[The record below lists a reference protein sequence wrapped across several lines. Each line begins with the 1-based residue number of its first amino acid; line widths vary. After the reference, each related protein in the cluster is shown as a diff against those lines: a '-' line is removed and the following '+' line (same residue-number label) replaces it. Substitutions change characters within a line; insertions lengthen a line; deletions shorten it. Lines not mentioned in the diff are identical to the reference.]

1 MGFDQNDAATA
12 RAGNSAAGRPVVSIL
27 VVVLSLLL
35 VGVAIA
41 VVTDREIS
49 AFESRHVESLDGQ
62 VKEAALAIEDFLV
75 TRRRLVSAFAH
86 EKNAL
91 LTSYAKNIDNDA
103 LRSEITDSLSRW
115 FPNYFT
121 FTIADV
127 TGRDLVDDLEGLV
140 GNVCQQNIQ
149 DYVGSIGNTSSNHAL
164 YQPFIHP
171 QPHNYHFDI
180 MVPWRTG
187 ARLDG
192 IFFVSFYPET
202 LRNILSSHQSPG
214 HFLALI
220 HRQRENLIEVNADGA
235 RDALSAQRD
244 ITLTADEISN
254 VRATQDVEGSLWR
267 VVGYLQPG
275 MVAEFRRLHWSVA
288 GGLIGCVAIIAI
300 LSALSILQTER
311 RRRWAFEE
319 LQRTVVDLEASRE
332 ILTDQAE
339 DMTRMAEEQFRL
351 REAAEAAEIAKSQ
364 FLASMSHE
372 IRTPMNAIIGLTL
385 LALKTR
391 LTEQQRDYLQ
401 KVQSAGQSLLGLI
414 NDILDFSKIEAGKLE
429 IEEIPFSLGGVLDDL
444 APMMAV
450 RAEGKPIELLFQ
462 VDPDVPVDL
471 IGDPLRLGQILINL
485 TANAI
490 KFTDEGEVVVSVSLQ
505 AMEGNR
511 SRLRFAVRDSGIGM
525 TEEQVSGLFSPFS
538 QADASTTRKYGG
550 TGLGL
555 AICRNLVDLM
565 GGDIGVEST
574 HGSGSTFW
582 FTVPFDRQR
591 GQERMRRL
599 PAVDLRGLRA
609 LIVDDNQTARTIFSE
624 AMKSMNFEVT
634 AVASGEA
641 ALVELRR
648 AHDAAAPYDL
658 ALLDYMMPDMDGLE
672 MARRLRSSFDER
684 GRPDIILVTAHD
696 QEEVRE
702 AAKSAGIDGF
712 LSKPVNQSR
721 LFDMIM
727 GLRHKDDTDKSP
739 AGPLTEQVPIVS
751 GLAGARVLLVEDNEI
766 NQQVACELLAGAG
779 IKVEVAGSGREALTK
794 VATQRFDAVLMDIQM
809 PDLDGYE
816 ATERIRDDRRHQNL
830 PIIAMTAHAMAE
842 EREKCIVAGMND
854 HVAKPIDPDRLFD
867 TLARWIRV
875 QENHDASRR
884 EQPVPA
890 PAAEPS
896 TSPPRVA
903 AGALPESLAGID
915 LESARLMMRGNDVIL
930 RKLLGDFHDKYMA
943 KDKEIRDALAADDL
957 ELACR
962 IVHSLKG
969 VSGNIRARRVYE
981 TTATVED
988 VLRHDPENPQITVLL
1003 NELGEALQ
1011 EVDASL
1017 AAVL

>member
-12 RAGNSAAGRPVVSIL
+12 RAGKSAAGRPVVSIL

-75 TRRRLVSAFAH
+75 TRRRLVSAFTH

-91 LTSYAKNIDNDA
+91 LASYAKNIDNDA
-103 LRSEITDSLSRW
+103 LRSEIADSLSRW

-127 TGRDLVDDLEGLV
+127 AGRDLVDDLEGLV
-140 GNVCQQNIQ
+140 GSVCQQNIQ

-192 IFFVSFYPET
+192 VFFVSFYPET
-202 LRNILSSHQSPG
+202 LRKILSSHQSPG

-235 RDALSAQRD
+235 RDVLSVRRD

-288 GGLIGCVAIIAI
+288 GGLIGCVVIIAI

-332 ILTDQAE
+332 TLTDQAE

-351 REAAEAAEIAKSQ
+351 REAAEAAEITKSQ

-391 LTEQQRDYLQ
+391 LTEQQRDYLE

-450 RAEGKPIELLFQ
+450 RAEGKPIELLFR
-462 VDPDVPVDL
+462 VDSDVPVDL

-485 TANAI
+485 TTNAI
-490 KFTDEGEVVVSVSLQ
+490 KFTDEGEVVVSVALQ
-505 AMEGNR
+505 AMEGDR

-565 GGDIGVEST
+565 EGEIGVDST
-574 HGSGSTFW
+574 YGSGSTFW
-582 FTVPFDRQR
+582 FTVSFDRQR

-599 PAVDLRGLRA
+599 PTVDLRGLRA
-609 LIVDDNQTARTIFSE
+609 LIVDDNDTARTIFSE
-624 AMKSMNFEVT
+624 AMESMNFEVT

-641 ALVELRR
+641 ALAELHR

-658 ALLDYMMPDMDGLE
+658 VLLDYMMPGMDGLE
-672 MARRLRSSFDER
+672 TARRLRSSFDESD
-684 GRPDIILVTAHD
+684 RPDIIIVTAHD

-702 AAKSAGIDGF
+702 AAKSAGISGF
-712 LSKPVNQSR
+712 LSKPVNQSH

-727 GLRHKDDTDKSP
+727 GLRYEGDADKSP
-739 AGPLTEQVPIVS
+739 AGASTEQAPIVS

-766 NQQVACELLAGAG
+766 NQQVACELLADAG

-794 VATQRFDAVLMDIQM
+794 VATQHFDAVLMDIQM
-809 PDLDGYE
+809 PDLGGYE

-842 EREKCIVAGMND
+842 EREKCI
-854 HVAKPIDPDRLFD
+854 
-867 TLARWIRV
+867 
-875 QENHDASRR
+875 
-884 EQPVPA
+884 
-890 PAAEPS
+890 
-896 TSPPRVA
+896 A
-903 AGALPESLAGID
+903 AG
-915 LESARLMMRGNDVIL
+915 
-930 RKLLGDFHDKYMA
+930 
-943 KDKEIRDALAADDL
+943 
-957 ELACR
+957 
-962 IVHSLKG
+962 
-969 VSGNIRARRVYE
+969 
-981 TTATVED
+981 
-988 VLRHDPENPQITVLL
+988 
-1003 NELGEALQ
+1003 
-1011 EVDASL
+1011 
-1017 AAVL
+1017 